1 MKVFE
6 VPLHLLYERTNGSQ
20 TLTSDDLALAHH
32 ILTPLSKDQL
42 LSDVDIDNPLEVLRD
57 NPTEQPQFYLGQL
70 CGYGENESPSLDTPS
85 AQLPLNCDVA
95 FTQAV
100 DGRLG
105 QARELLEYLIQR
117 DAEVDS
123 LDTALIE
130 RYEQR
135 QSEFTSEERDIT
147 VRAASGT
154 TAEED
159 ALAGRLLRWL
169 ETQENDFVFAQQEV
183 PVGIQRSAATLD
195 REITTDRTI
204 SEVLKPSGPKKTPKG
219 FWTEAEIAQSFG
231 SGISSGAARGDLVI
245 VRPEAVYVTELK
257 TESQPIQS
265 VSDVYQ
271 YLGQSLFYSDC
282 FTEDYPSIAAEQRV
296 IPVLAAKSIRIADE
310 MMKPSFEKHGLTL
323 LDVSK
328 EKWVVHPHDVV

>member
-1 MKVFE
+1 MKAFE
-6 VPLHLLYERTNGSQ
+6 VPLRLLYERTNGSQ
-20 TLTSDDLALAHH
+20 TLTPGDLALAHH

-42 LSDVDIDNPLEVLRD
+42 LSEVDVDNPLEVIRD
-57 NPTEQPQFYLGQL
+57 NPAEQPQFYLGQL
-70 CGYGENESPSLDTPS
+70 CGYDENESPSVDTPS

-135 QSEFTSEERDIT
+135 QSEFTPEERDIT
-147 VRAASGT
+147 VRATSGT

-159 ALAGRLLRWL
+159 ALVGRLLRWL
-169 ETQENDFVFAQQEV
+169 ETQKNDFVFAQQEV

-195 REITTDRTI
+195 REIITDRTV
-204 SEVLKPSGPKKTPKG
+204 SEVLKPSGRRKLPKG
-219 FWTEAEIAQSFG
+219 FWTEAEITQSFG
-231 SGISSGAARGDLVI
+231 SGTSSGAAQVDLVI
-245 VRPEAVYVTELK
+245 AGPKTVYVTELK
-257 TESQPIQS
+257 TGSQPIRS

-271 YLGQSLFYSDC
+271 YLGQSLFYADC
-282 FTEDYPSIAAEQRV
+282 FIEDYPSIATEQRV
-296 IPVLAAKSIRIADE
+296 IPVLAVGSIRIEYE
-310 MMKPSFEKHGLTL
+310 MMKASFEKHGVAL

-328 EKWVVHPHDVV
+328 EKWIVHPHDVV